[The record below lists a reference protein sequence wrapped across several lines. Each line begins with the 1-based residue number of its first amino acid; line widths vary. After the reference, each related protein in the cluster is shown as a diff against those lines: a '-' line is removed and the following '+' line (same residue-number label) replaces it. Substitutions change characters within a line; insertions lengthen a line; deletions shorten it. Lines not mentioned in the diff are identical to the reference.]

1 VSKRRVSSS
10 LSKVRSARFR
20 LMRSLAL
27 VAIVDD
33 SSNDSSSAIDFGI
46 ASFIQE
52 RLFSSLGSL
61 VSKPI

>member
-1 VSKRRVSSS
+1 
-10 LSKVRSARFR
+10 
-20 LMRSLAL
+20 MRSSAL